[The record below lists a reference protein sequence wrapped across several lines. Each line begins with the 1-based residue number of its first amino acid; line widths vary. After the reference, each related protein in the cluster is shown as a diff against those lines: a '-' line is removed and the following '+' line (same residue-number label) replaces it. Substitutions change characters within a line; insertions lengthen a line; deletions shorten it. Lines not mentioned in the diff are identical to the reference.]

1 MSTDSDLKQ
10 PQPDAAGA
18 PTKRKWLKRVALAVV
33 AVLAATVAGFLIY
46 TGDYYH
52 AGSVAVELTEE
63 LEAAGQLQE
72 TNGAIA
78 VGDAGADVGIV
89 LYPGAK
95 VDAHAYVPLAQEL
108 SERGYYC
115 VIAKMPFNLAFF
127 GIDAARGLMEDA
139 PEIDTWWIAGHSL
152 GGAMAAQFASAHAD
166 ELEGI
171 ILLAAY
177 AATDLTATDLEAGI
191 IYGSNDGVLNRDAL
205 ERNEPNLPEGAVT
218 EVIDGG
224 NHAGFGDYGP
234 QAGDGES
241 AIGAEAQWD
250 ETAQFAESLIG

>member
-1 MSTDSDLKQ
+1 MSTDSDMKQ
-10 PQPDAAGA
+10 PQPDAADVPA
-18 PTKRKWLKRVALAVV
+18 KRKWPRRVALAVV
-33 AVLAATVAGFLIY
+33 AMLAAAVAGFLIY

-52 AGSVAVELTEE
+52 AGPVAVELGQK

-72 TNGAIA
+72 TDGAIA
-78 VGDAGADVGIV
+78 VGDAEATAGIV

-95 VDAHAYVPLAQEL
+95 VDAHAYVTLASEL

-127 GIDAARGLMEDA
+127 GIDSASALMADA
-139 PEIDTWWIAGHSL
+139 PEVDTWWIAGHSL

-166 ELEGI
+166 ELEGV

-177 AATDLTATDLEAGI
+177 AATDLTETDLEAGI
-191 IYGSNDGVLNRDAL
+191 IYGSNDDVLNRDAL
-205 ERNEPNLPEGAVT
+205 EQNEPNLSEGAVT

-224 NHAGFGDYGP
+224 NHAGFGNYGP
-234 QAGDGES
+234 QTGDGES
-241 AIGAEAQWD
+241 TIGAEAQWD